1 MKIIDI
7 SGPIY
12 NGMWSY
18 PGLTQIN
25 ITTKQK
31 KFHDEEYITDTYEG
45 MNEHTGTYI
54 ETPGMWV
61 RHKEF
66 SLKNVPL
73 ERLFM
78 VDTYVI
84 QIKEETLGTRDGR
97 PYISV
102 ADIKKAE
109 KEEIPE
115 GASILVG
122 TGHGKNWDK
131 KDFIEKSWYFKADAF
146 EYFVEK
152 KLNLVGGDSASWEN
166 YKHSEGNFG
175 IFYDAGII
183 LLAPCVN
190 IEKIT
195 KYKVKLTVLPLNIPS
210 AKVVPVRAVVVEE

>member
-12 NGMWSY
+12 NGMWGY

-31 KFHDEEYITDTYEG
+31 KFHEDEYTTDTYEG

-61 RHKEF
+61 RHKEI
-66 SLKNVPL
+66 SLENIPL
-73 ERLFM
+73 DRLFM

-84 QIKEETLGTRDGR
+84 QIEEETLKTRDGR
-97 PYISV
+97 PIISL

-122 TGHGKNWDK
+122 TGYGKNWDR
-131 KDFIEKSWYFKADAF
+131 KDFVEKSWYFQADAF
-146 EYFVEK
+146 NYFVEK
-152 KLNLVGGDSASWEN
+152 KLNLVGGDSPSWEN

-175 IFYDAGII
+175 TFYDAGII
-183 LLAPCVN
+183 LLAPCIN
-190 IEKIT
+190 LEKIS
-195 KYKVKLTVLPLNIPS
+195 KYKVKLAVLPLNIPS
-210 AKVVPVRAVVVEE
+210 AKVVPVRAVVVE